1 MLPLAITTGLFV
13 IFFEVDILFPL
24 NCLVFHQFLSGVA
37 HVSNGPPP
45 TIKAPVA
52 QKAEAA
58 PITEPPKPKSRGKI
72 AWLAFISMV
81 RIPMASPTRPSGVT

>member
-37 HVSNGPPP
+37 HVSNG
-45 TIKAPVA
+45 
-52 QKAEAA
+52 
-58 PITEPPKPKSRGKI
+58 ITD
-72 AWLAFISMV
+72 FCT
-81 RIPMASPTRPSGVT
+81 ASDH